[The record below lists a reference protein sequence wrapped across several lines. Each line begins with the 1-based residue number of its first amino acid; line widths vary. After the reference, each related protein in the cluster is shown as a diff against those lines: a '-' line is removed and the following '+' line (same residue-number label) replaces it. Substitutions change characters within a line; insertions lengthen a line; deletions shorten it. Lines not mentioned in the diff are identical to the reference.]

1 MRILSKNGVNLP
13 DGDYKAI
20 WSGYKL
26 VIIKPDESQI
36 KVETI
41 IGVRGI
47 NISTKV
53 MVENESI
60 YLVK

>member
-1 MRILSKNGVNLP
+1 MRILSNNKVNLP
-13 DGDYKAI
+13 NGDYKAI
-20 WSGYKL
+20 WSGYNL

-47 NISTKV
+47 NISIKV
-53 MVENESI
+53 VVENESL